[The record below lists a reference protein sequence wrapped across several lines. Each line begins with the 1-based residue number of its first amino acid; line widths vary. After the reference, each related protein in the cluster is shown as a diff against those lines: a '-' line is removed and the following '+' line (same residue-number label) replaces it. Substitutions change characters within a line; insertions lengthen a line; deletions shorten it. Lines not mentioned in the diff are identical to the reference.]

1 MLNLILPNSYA
12 KEIDQNRL
20 ASAFREGIKVLELP
34 KNTSLTLRVTNNRL
48 IRQFNQAWRGENSPT
63 DVLSFEN
70 AFTDPET
77 GEEYLGDIVISFE
90 KARQQAN
97 MGGHSIQS
105 EIELLFVHGLL
116 HLAGFDHDQK
126 EQWADMT
133 KTQDQ
138 ILKKIG
144 NPLQGGI
151 QYNAD

>member
-12 KEIDQNRL
+12 KKIDQSRL
-20 ASAFREGIKVLELP
+20 ASAFREGINVLGLA

-48 IRQFNQAWRGENSPT
+48 IRQYNHAWRGENSPT

-70 AFTDPET
+70 AYTDPET

-90 KARQQAN
+90 KARQQALV
-97 MGGHSIQS
+97 GGHAVQS
-105 EIELLFVHGLL
+105 EIELLFLHGLL

-126 EQWADMT
+126 EEWAEMT

-151 QYNAD
+151 QYNAE

>member
-1 MLNLILPNSYA
+1 MFNLILPNSYA
-12 KEIDQNRL
+12 REIDQTRL
-20 ASAFREGIKVLELP
+20 AAAFREGAKTLGLA

-48 IRQFNQAWRGENSPT
+48 IRQLNYAWRGENSPT

-77 GEEYLGDIVISFE
+77 GDQYLGDIVISFD
-90 KARQQAN
+90 KARQQAQT
-97 MGGHSIQS
+97 GGHTIQS

-116 HLAGFDHDQK
+116 HLSGFDHDQK
-126 EQWADMT
+126 EEWAEMT
-133 KTQDQ
+133 KTQDE

-151 QYNAD
+151 QYNE

>member
-1 MLNLILPNSYA
+1 MFNLILPNSYA
-12 KEIDQNRL
+12 REIDQTRL
-20 ASAFREGIKVLELP
+20 AAAFREGAKTLGLA

-48 IRQFNQAWRGENSPT
+48 IRQLNYAWRGENSPT

-77 GEEYLGDIVISFE
+77 GEQYLGDIVISFD
-90 KARQQAN
+90 KARQQAQT
-97 MGGHSIQS
+97 GGHTIQS

-116 HLAGFDHDQK
+116 HLSGFDHDQK
-126 EQWADMT
+126 EEWAEMT
-133 KTQDQ
+133 KTQDE

-151 QYNAD
+151 QYNE

>member
-20 ASAFREGIKVLELP
+20 GTAFREGIKVLGLA
-34 KNTSLTLRVTNNRL
+34 KNSSLTLRVTNNRL
-48 IRQFNQAWRGENSPT
+48 IRQFNHAWRGENSPT

-70 AFTDPET
+70 AYTDPET

-90 KARQQAN
+90 KARQQA
-97 MGGHSIQS
+97 MVGGHAFQS

-126 EQWADMT
+126 EQWVEMT
-133 KTQDQ
+133 KFQDQ

-151 QYNAD
+151 QYNLE

>member
-1 MLNLILPNSYA
+1 MLNLILPKSYA
-12 KEIDQNRL
+12 KEIDQSRL
-20 ASAFREGIKVLELP
+20 AAAFREGIKVLGLS

-48 IRQFNQAWRGENSPT
+48 IRQFNDTWRGENSAT

-70 AFTDPET
+70 AYTDPET

-90 KARQQAN
+90 KARQQALV
-97 MGGHSIQS
+97 GGHAIQS

-126 EQWADMT
+126 EEWAEMT
-133 KTQDQ
+133 KTQDK
-138 ILKKIG
+138 ILQKIG

-151 QYNAD
+151 QYNEE

>member
-12 KEIDQNRL
+12 QEIDQGRL
-20 ASAFREGIKVLELP
+20 ASALREGLKLLGLA

-70 AFTDPET
+70 AYTDPET

-90 KARQQAN
+90 KARQQARV
-97 MGGHSIQS
+97 GDHAVQS

-126 EQWADMT
+126 EEWAEMT

-151 QYNAD
+151 QYNE

>member
-1 MLNLILPNSYA
+1 MFNLILPNSYA
-12 KEIDQNRL
+12 REIDQTRL
-20 ASAFREGIKVLELP
+20 AAAFREGAKTLGLA

-48 IRQFNQAWRGENSPT
+48 IRQLNYAWRGENSPT

-77 GEEYLGDIVISFE
+77 GEQYLGDIVISFD
-90 KARQQAN
+90 KARQQAHT
-97 MGGHSIQS
+97 GGHTIQS

-116 HLAGFDHDQK
+116 HLSGFDHDQK
-126 EQWADMT
+126 EEWAEMT
-133 KTQDQ
+133 KTQDE

-151 QYNAD
+151 QYNE

>member
-1 MLNLILPNSYA
+1 
-12 KEIDQNRL
+12 
-20 ASAFREGIKVLELP
+20 
-34 KNTSLTLRVTNNRL
+34 LTLRITNNRL
-48 IRQFNQAWRGENSPT
+48 IRQFNYAWRGENSPT

-70 AFTDPET
+70 AYTDPET

-90 KARQQAN
+90 KARQQARL
-97 MGGHSIQS
+97 GGHLIQS

-116 HLAGFDHDQK
+116 HLTGFDHDLKK
-126 EQWADMT
+126 EWAEMT

-151 QYNAD
+151 QYNMD

>member
-1 MLNLILPNSYA
+1 MLNLILPKSYA
-12 KEIDQNRL
+12 KEIDQSRL
-20 ASAFREGIKVLELP
+20 ATAFLEGTKVLGLA
-34 KNTSLTLRVTNNRL
+34 KSTSLTLRITNNRV
-48 IRQFNQAWRGENSPT
+48 IRQFNHAWRGENSPT

-90 KARQQAN
+90 KARQQAQV
-97 MGGHSIQS
+97 GGHSIQS

-126 EQWADMT
+126 EQWAEMT

-138 ILKKIG
+138 ILRKIG

-151 QYNAD
+151 QYNPE